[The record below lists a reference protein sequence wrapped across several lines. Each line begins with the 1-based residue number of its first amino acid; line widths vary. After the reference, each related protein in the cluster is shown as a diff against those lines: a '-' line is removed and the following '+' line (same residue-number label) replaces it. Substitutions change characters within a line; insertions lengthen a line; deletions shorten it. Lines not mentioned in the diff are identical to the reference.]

1 MRRVL
6 LSVVI
11 GGFLLAGC
19 GGGSPQTTASKPA
32 VSASTAPAA
41 RKQPPRQLA
50 LVTAETRNRVFV
62 VDLRTGR
69 IKGRLTI
76 ADDPEFAATGRGGAV
91 VVSPGSGSVTLL
103 DPDSMRPVRV
113 LRGFDAPHI
122 AEISHDGRYAYVT
135 DDARG
140 QLAVIGLRQRRILAR
155 IPVGRGAHHLAIRP
169 DGRQLWLALGE
180 SARTIVIVDT
190 SDPADP
196 SVTDRFDPGFPA
208 HDLVFT
214 PDGSRVW
221 ITSSTT
227 SRVGVFDAQDHRRLF
242 SVPGGSPPQH
252 VVFQG
257 RRAYVTS
264 GYGRTIALL
273 SLSSGHR
280 LRVVHAP
287 YGSFNLAVGG
297 GFVADA
303 SLLRGSLAIY
313 DKRLRPL
320 RTLQLAPAARD
331 VAISPP

>member
-1 MRRVL
+1 VL
-6 LSVVI
+6 LSVAI
-11 GGFLLAGC
+11 GGLMLTGC

-32 VSASTAPAA
+32 VRTVAPAA
-41 RKQPPRQLA
+41 RRQPTRHLA
-50 LVTAETRNRVFV
+50 LVTAETRNRLFV

-69 IKGRLTI
+69 IERRLAM
-76 ADDPEFAATGRGGAV
+76 ADDPEFAATGRDAAV

-113 LRGFDAPHI
+113 LRGFDLPHI
-122 AEISHDGRYAYVT
+122 AEISPDGRYAYVT

-140 QLAVIGLRQRRILAR
+140 QLAVVGLRQRRILAR

-169 DGRQLWLALGE
+169 DGGQLWLALGE
-180 SARTIVIVDT
+180 SARTIIVVDT
-190 SDPADP
+190 SDPSNP
-196 SVTDRFDPGFPA
+196 NVTDRFDPGFPA
-208 HDLVFT
+208 HDLLFT
-214 PDGSRVW
+214 PDGRRVW

-227 SRVGVFDAQDHRRLF
+227 SRIGVFNAQDHRRLL
-242 SVPGGSPPQH
+242 SVPGGAPPQH

-257 RRAYVTS
+257 RGAYVTS

-273 SLSSGHR
+273 SLSSARR
-280 LRVVHAP
+280 LKVVHAP

-303 SLLRGSLAIY
+303 SLLRGTLAIY